1 MIFTLRK
8 KFILINAVS
17 VLLVFT
23 GIFLFQAVS
32 GVMQMNRILDTLTDA
47 IASNDGVFPAFQPSG
62 RSPLSDWLAY
72 EDVITEE
79 TRFSTRF
86 FTVRLDENGQ
96 VTEMN
101 MNAVSAISEE
111 EVADFA
117 ARAAAEGGER
127 GWVSDHRYKAV
138 PGETGTMFVFV
149 NGNMQQ
155 NMTFRQLFTAFL
167 VLLGSALLILMLT
180 VLISRRAVRPVA
192 ESYEKQK
199 QFITDANH
207 EL

>member
-47 IASNDGVFPAFQPSG
+47 IASNNGVFPAFQPSG

-86 FTVRLDENGQ
+86 LTVRLDVNGQ
-96 VTEMN
+96 VT
-101 MNAVSAISEE
+101 
-111 EVADFA
+111 
-117 ARAAAEGGER
+117 
-127 GWVSDHRYKAV
+127 
-138 PGETGTMFVFV
+138 
-149 NGNMQQ
+149 
-155 NMTFRQLFTAFL
+155 
-167 VLLGSALLILMLT
+167 
-180 VLISRRAVRPVA
+180 
-192 ESYEKQK
+192 
-199 QFITDANH
+199 
-207 EL
+207 